1 MRGEFWF
8 RGVMTTDTR
17 QRKRRSAGIAALA
30 LAGCGP
36 REDIDARLQR
46 GKLEVPFGA
55 VTDTEEGQ

>member
-1 MRGEFWF
+1 MN
-8 RGVMTTDTR
+8 
-17 QRKRRSAGIAALA
+17 RRPVRTLAAACLAALA

-46 GKLEVPFGA
+46 VTLEVPFGA